1 MTTTHLDPKHGRPG
15 KLEGYSP
22 FDLGVDTFDAYI
34 RRMNPAR
41 AMRDGAVDSLAV
53 AAGAAFLYG
62 QDDVT
67 VSLFQPGQ
75 SWYGGYY
82 DGGFANMTALRA
94 WIKAHAPAAHPL
106 SITVTGRSPAMAADF
121 EPGCIWPITSAKISA
136 FYHLPSHDGAVKPW
150 LYCSAGNLTTLTK
163 AYRAAGIADGDV
175 ILWSAHYTGVPHF
188 CGPKTCGYG
197 LRQADATQ
205 YNDGPRDYDIAQT
218 YCFQL
223 PVPPPPPPPPAAWTY
238 PAPLAL
244 SSVGGKTSFR
254 INWRASV
261 AAHGTPD
268 HYVLWVYKGS
278 PTASNL
284 VAEYGPKTDIPGTA
298 VTFEGGGLQ
307 TGVKYV
313 AHLSAAGPNGTRL
326 AANTFAAFTFTT
338 G

>member
-1 MTTTHLDPKHGRPG
+1 MTTVHLDPKHGRPG
-15 KLEGYSP
+15 KLDGYSP
-22 FDLGVDTFDAYI
+22 FDLGKDAFEAYI

-41 AMRDGAVDSLAV
+41 AMRDGAVASLAV
-53 AAGAAFLYG
+53 AAGAAYLYG

-75 SWYGGYY
+75 DFYGGYY
-82 DGGFANMTALRA
+82 DGRFANMTALRA
-94 WIKAHAPAAHPL
+94 YIRANAPKAHQLSVTPSGAA
-106 SITVTGRSPAMAADF
+106 AMCADF
-121 EPGCIWPITSAKISA
+121 EPGCIWPITSAKVGA
-136 FYHLPSHDGAVKPW
+136 FFHLGSHDGAVKPW
-150 LYCSAGNLTTLTK
+150 LYCSAGNLTTMTK
-163 AYRAAGIADGDV
+163 AYRAAGITDGDV
-175 ILWSAHYTGVPHF
+175 ILWSAHYTGTPHF
-188 CGPKTCGYG
+188 CGPRTCGYG

-218 YCFQL
+218 YCFRL
-223 PVPPPPPPPPAAWTY
+223 PTPPPPPPVAWTY

-254 INWRASV
+254 INWTPRTAP
-261 AAHGTPD
+261 HGAPD
-268 HYVLWVYKGS
+268 HYVLWVYKNT

-298 VTFEGGGLQ
+298 VTFEGGGLE
-307 TGVKYV
+307 TRVKYV

-326 AANTFAAFTFTT
+326 AADTFAAFTFTT